1 MASRIPRL
9 PLHRLPRIPS
19 QQVLLL
25 SSGRGARRR
34 LGYAALLL
42 LAAAVLLALHL
53 ALRPSPHY
61 VLVIDAGSSGT
72 RMYAYTWRDAR
83 GGPALAVVPS
93 TAAPHAVPRRALPSK
108 RAYQRVET
116 EPGLDQFVDDAP
128 GLEARALGEGA
139 GGHGAGRTAGPSAWQ
154 PYCLGAMPWEH
165 GKRSCPGVPAGL
177 PCPAPPARPCMH
189 LQPVR

>member
-34 LGYAALLL
+34 LGFAVTLLV
-42 LAAAVLLALHL
+42 AAVALLALHL
-53 ALRPSPHY
+53 AVRPGPRY

-72 RMYAYTWRDAR
+72 RMYAYTWRDER

-93 TAAPHAVPRRALPSK
+93 TAAPHAVPRRALPGK

-116 EPGLDQFVDDAP
+116 EPGLDQFVDDAS
-128 GLEARALGEGA
+128 GLEGRALGEWRDWARAVIWADGQA
-139 GGHGAGRTAGPSAWQ
+139 P
-154 PYCLGAMPWEH
+154 GAM
-165 GKRSCPGVPAGL
+165 GQGRLTGTLSCAKT
-177 PCPAPPARPCMH
+177 AR
-189 LQPVR
+189 

>member
-34 LGYAALLL
+34 LSYAAALLL
-42 LAAAVLLALHL
+42 AAVALLALQL
-53 ALRPSPHY
+53 ALRPGPRY

-72 RMYAYTWRDAR
+72 RMFAYAWRDAR
-83 GGPALAVVPS
+83 RGPVLTAVPS
-93 TAAPHAVPRRALPSK
+93 TAAPHAVPRRSLPGK

-128 GLEARALGEGA
+128 GLQGRALGEQ
-139 GGHGAGRTAGPSAWQ
+139 GGRFRPGGCAHCQACCVGRQVGWHKRRHVPSQ
-154 PYCLGAMPWEH
+154 L
-165 GKRSCPGVPAGL
+165 V
-177 PCPAPPARPCMH
+177 
-189 LQPVR
+189 